1 MSGPAVDTAPQDVGG
16 LTPLGVMSV
25 EGVDA
30 TSCGG
35 TAVLWVL
42 RKGHTP
48 LYAITENSHAV
59 DNNQCV
65 LHCIIMSIVFFS
77 KLSFE
82 LAKLCMYLN
91 L

>member
-1 MSGPAVDTAPQDVGG
+1 MSGPAVDTAPQDVGR
-16 LTPLGVMSV
+16 LTPLGIVSV

-42 RKGHTP
+42 CKGHTP

-59 DNNQCV
+59 KYCTGNNNQCV
-65 LHCIIMSIVFFS
+65 LQCIIMQIVFS
-77 KLSFE
+77 ASF
-82 LAKLCMYLN
+82 YLN
-91 L
+91 